1 MDPAPAAAKRRQT
14 GPARAQRGEVRESR
28 PPGVRVNGQGD
39 RAAIHAPVRPRTRPS
54 PDDPAANVLPLL
66 SRGEITAVLP
76 RHYRCGTPLATAIV
90 PCPKRRADRSL
101 EQSEEHPRAGYGVF
115 AGVWLLYGRVESL
128 GGSNLGPG
136 SRRYP
141 VLAAAQA
148 TSAPRINQAQ
158 LVEKRHRRIPGPV
171 PARSRSRE
179 PAGRSR
185 RKPPAV
191 SPLAA
196 AAPRSDD
203 RRCARNPAGHD
214 PEVRINLGRRAERS
228 DYRPP
233 SIGQAP
239 NRRGL
244 GTVEQDGLRMEFL
257 VASPITWNN
266 SCCGEPIVQVHHVG
280 RLLVLPCLRSDT
292 VAIWPALF
300 EALEG
305 SMSMGTGRGS
315 FCAEISLAG
324 NLYAAGFRWAGYR
337 IASGRRFSC
346 PPCLMGQSAT
356 STGPMPWRAAPSRD
370 PERIEAINRLLDSF
384 SQSPAA
390 RKESGPRA

>member
-1 MDPAPAAAKRRQT
+1 MDPVPAAAKRRQA

-54 PDDPAANVLPLL
+54 PDDPGANVLPLL

-101 EQSEEHPRAGYGVF
+101 EPIEEHPRAGYGVF
-115 AGVWLLYGRVESL
+115 AGCGCSMAGWRAWAIATLALVHAGT
-128 GGSNLGPG
+128 
-136 SRRYP
+136 RYVP
-141 VLAAAQA
+141 PPKQHL
-148 TSAPRINQAQ
+148 TPRINQAQ

-214 PEVRINLGRRAERS
+214 PEVRIRLGRRADRG

-257 VASPITWNN
+257 VASPSTWNN

-337 IASGRRFSC
+337 IASGRRFSS

-370 PERIEAINRLLDSF
+370 P
-384 SQSPAA
+384 
-390 RKESGPRA
+390 RAHRGD

>member
-1 MDPAPAAAKRRQT
+1 MHRFAPGLARPRMIRRRTCCPYYRAEKLLRCYPGITAAAPRWPRRSFH
-14 GPARAQRGEVRESR
+14 ARNGGRIAAWSRARSTRERDTASLRGCGCSMAGWRVWAVATLALVHAGTRYL
-28 PPGVRVNGQGD
+28 PPPKQ
-39 RAAIHAPVRPRTRPS
+39 H
-54 PDDPAANVLPLL
+54 LP
-66 SRGEITAVLP
+66 
-76 RHYRCGTPLATAIV
+76 
-90 PCPKRRADRSL
+90 
-101 EQSEEHPRAGYGVF
+101 
-115 AGVWLLYGRVESL
+115 
-128 GGSNLGPG
+128 
-136 SRRYP
+136 
-141 VLAAAQA
+141 
-148 TSAPRINQAQ
+148 PRINQAQ

-191 SPLAA
+191 SPLVA

-257 VASPITWNN
+257 VASPSTWNN